1 MKSSAKALFLR
12 GTWYFRHD
20 NDPKHKSHSTV
31 AYLQQ
36 NKITVLDWPSQSPD
50 LNPIE
55 NLWQILGTAMKD
67 EKPKNLEELM
77 KTSTRKWQNIS
88 QTTLQKLV
96 NSMSNRCTKVIAN
109 NEYPINY

>member
-1 MKSSAKALFLR
+1 MNSKIYQDILETHMKSSAKALFPR
-12 GTWYFRHD
+12 GTWYFQHD
-20 NDPKHKSHSTV
+20 NDPKYKSHNTV

-67 EKPKNLEELM
+67 EKPKNLEEWM
-77 KTSTRKWQNIS
+77 KTLTRKMIKY
-88 QTTLQKLV
+88 L
-96 NSMSNRCTKVIAN
+96 
-109 NEYPINY
+109 PNYFTEIGK